1 MELWAKNG
9 LGIRFVVDWRKWDSG
24 AVECEIEVL
33 YDILA
38 LGVLEKMKIH
48 PLIAMPAKV
57 QKAGFALAVSV
68 ALGWPE
74 LASFAALW
82 LLAVCAA
89 VCLALAGFALAC
101 TVHCITKLLYYAHFV
116 QSAK

>member
-1 MELWAKNG
+1 MDMKGIMGEKWLRYKVCCGFVWD
-9 LGIRFVVDWRKWDSG
+9 LGKRDRG

-89 VCLALAGFALAC
+89 ACLTLAGFALAC
-101 TVHCITKLLYYAHFV
+101 AVLCIT
-116 QSAK
+116 